1 VRLRRSSPPG
11 WHEDRRTLALALAAA
26 ATTAAVVAGQF
37 GRVWRRGSAP
47 LPQEA
52 DDLLA
57 AAEEAAVETVETAV
71 TGYQEVSSRENAMFN
86 LLTSFA
92 SAFLLV
98 RSITTLLRRRPSV
111 GPFRNVMVGRRHI
124 HHFVPGIALAFT
136 AGAAA
141 IVTDNEEIESRLAV
155 PFGVGMGLTLDESAL
170 LLELDDVYWSR
181 EGIISV
187 QITLALISLMGALT
201 LALRFLRR
209 GEQVVLDSEQP
220 AAASAQPVGTHG

>member
-1 VRLRRSSPPG
+1 M
-11 WHEDRRTLALALAAA
+11 
-26 ATTAAVVAGQF
+26 
-37 GRVWRRGSAP
+37 WRRGSAP
-47 LPQEA
+47 LPRRA
-52 DDLLA
+52 DHLLA
-57 AAEEAAVETVETAV
+57 AGQLATRETLAVMRE
-71 TGYQEVSSRENAMFN
+71 GYRASPDRENALFN
-86 LLTSFA
+86 MLAAFALTFGLARGATAAIRSGV
-92 SAFLLV
+92 SAGVLA
-98 RSITTLLRRRPSV
+98 
-111 GPFRNVMVGRRHI
+111 NVVVADRHI
-124 HHFVPGIALAFT
+124 HHYVPGIVLAFG

-141 IVTDNEEIESRLAV
+141 ILTDNEELEPRLATV
-155 PFGVGMGLTLDESAL
+155 FGAGMGLTLDESAL